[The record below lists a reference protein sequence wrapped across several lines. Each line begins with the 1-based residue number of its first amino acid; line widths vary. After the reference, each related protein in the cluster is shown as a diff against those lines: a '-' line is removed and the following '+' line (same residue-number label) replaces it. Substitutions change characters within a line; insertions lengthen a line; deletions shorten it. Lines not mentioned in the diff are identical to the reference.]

1 MSADLE
7 LFDNLSNRSQS
18 SSPIAF
24 PVRVKSGPIPVRPA
38 YARSRP
44 DWLQALA
51 IVRKHWRSFAL
62 FAGVVFFIVAAGT
75 LLMKPV
81 YEPAGRLEIDPPGP
95 ELVTVGNTI
104 NGYGTQEY
112 LDTEAKNLESDEL
125 AISVIRALQLDK
137 NPEFAGSPKAGAAPA
152 DQAGTVAP
160 TLTPAE
166 NAALGVF
173 HSRLK
178 VNRDPSSRIV
188 TVSFATHDPRLAA
201 TIVNTTLKSFIDRT
215 YQSRHD
221 SIVKSSA
228 WLSTQLEDIRAK
240 LDESNHAL
248 VDFQAKTG
256 ITDIDDTKSTFSERM
271 ADLTREETLA
281 QAERVQLGSVLSGV
295 KGGHPD
301 VLTEVHSNPTVQAL
315 ERQLAETRAEL
326 SKTEVIYG
334 KNHPNVKKL
343 QSEADE
349 LEAEVNQQRSSILRM
364 VQANYAAARIR
375 EQTLDREMKSAGDK
389 LNQMAQY
396 NALKK
401 EVTTNSNL
409 YNDLYKQV
417 KEAAIA
423 AGAKLSDMQ
432 IVDRARV
439 LDHPSRPNVPLNL
452 GVGLVAALLGGVFI
466 TFIREMFDQRLRTA
480 NDVELLTGN
489 SAVLLPSFQMP
500 LSAPERKLF
509 REIQASETPQ
519 KFLQSRPQSPES
531 EALRNLIT
539 NIVLSRRDTQNQV
552 LLVASS
558 FAREGKTTLAVNL
571 AISLAQYGS
580 TCLVDA
586 DLRRSRVAKAFR
598 VASQPG
604 LSDFLRG
611 KVSLEEALHTAP
623 DATNVQIIPGGSEN
637 GASCTLVGS
646 EAMQELVQALR
657 RNFHS
662 IVIDSPPILPY
673 AEGRVLSTLADG
685 VVFVCRSGVTTREA
699 FLRSQEVLKKIQG
712 APVLEV
718 VLNDAPLSTREW
730 QHYQYDYK

>member
-7 LFDNLSNRSQS
+7 LFDNFTNRSQS
-18 SSPIAF
+18 SGAIAF
-24 PVRVKSGPIPVRPA
+24 PMRVKSGPVPVRA
-38 YARSRP
+38 IYTRSRP
-44 DWLQALA
+44 DWVTALG
-51 IVRKHWRSFAL
+51 IVRKHWGLFML
-62 FAGVVFFIVAAGT
+62 FAGIVFLTVAAGT

-81 YEPAGRLEIDPPGP
+81 YEPTARLEIDPPGP
-95 ELVTVGNTI
+95 ELVTVGNSI
-104 NGYGTQEY
+104 SGEGTHEY

-125 AISVIRALQLDK
+125 AVSVIRSLQLDR
-137 NPEFAGSPKAGAAPA
+137 NPDFVSGSMANKTQA
-152 DQAGTVAP
+152 DQASTLAP
-160 TLTPAE
+160 SLTPAE

-173 HSRLK
+173 RSRVK
-178 VNRDPSSRIV
+178 VSRDPSSRII
-188 TVSFATHDPRLAA
+188 TVSFASHDAKLSA
-201 TIVNTTLKSFIDRT
+201 TIVNTILQNFIERT

-221 SIVKSSA
+221 SIVKSSQ
-228 WLSTQLEDIRAK
+228 WLGTQLEDIRTK
-240 LDESNHAL
+240 LDESNRAL
-248 VDFQAKTG
+248 ADFQAKTG

-271 ADLTREETLA
+271 ADLTRAQTVAET
-281 QAERVQLGSVLSGV
+281 ERLQLGSVLNGV
-295 KGGHPD
+295 KGGQPD
-301 VLTEVHSNPTVQAL
+301 ALTEVHSNPTVQAL

-349 LEAEVNQQRSSILRM
+349 LEAQVNQQRSSILRM
-364 VQANYAAARIR
+364 VKANYAAARMR
-375 EQTLDREMKSAGDK
+375 ENMLNGEMKSAGDK
-389 LNQMAQY
+389 LTQMAQY
-396 NALKK
+396 NVLKK
-401 EVTTNSNL
+401 EVTTNSTL
-409 YNDLYKQV
+409 YNDLYKQI
-417 KEAAIA
+417 KQAAIA
-423 AGAKLSDMQ
+423 AGAKMSDMQ

-439 LDHPSRPNVPLNL
+439 LDRPTRPNVPLNL
-452 GVGLVAALLGGVFI
+452 GVGFAAALIGGVFM

-500 LSAPERKLF
+500 LTAPERKLF

-571 AISLAQYGS
+571 AISLAQYGP

-604 LSDFLRG
+604 LSDFLKGRI
-611 KVSLEEALHTAP
+611 SLEEALHTAP
-623 DATNVQIIPGGSEN
+623 DTPNVQVIPGGSEN
-637 GASCTLVGS
+637 GASSTLVGS
-646 EAMQELVQALR
+646 EAMQQLIQALR

-662 IVIDSPPILPY
+662 VVIDSPPILPY
-673 AEGRVLSTLADG
+673 SEGRVLSTLADG
-685 VVFVCRSGVTTREA
+685 VIFVCRSGVTTREA
-699 FLRSQEVLKKIQG
+699 FVRSQEILKKIQG

-718 VLNDAPLSTREW
+718 VLNDAPMSAKEW